1 MKNKQR
7 LRIYKRRKETEKN
20 IPTKVR
26 YNPGGGDIIKDIHLT
41 IPKTRI

>member
-20 IPTKVR
+20 ITTKVR
-26 YNPGGGDIIKDIHLT
+26 YNPWGGYYKRHSSDDS
-41 IPKTRI
+41 

>member
-20 IPTKVR
+20 ITTKVR
-26 YNPGGGDIIKDIHLT
+26 YNPGGDIIKDIHLT